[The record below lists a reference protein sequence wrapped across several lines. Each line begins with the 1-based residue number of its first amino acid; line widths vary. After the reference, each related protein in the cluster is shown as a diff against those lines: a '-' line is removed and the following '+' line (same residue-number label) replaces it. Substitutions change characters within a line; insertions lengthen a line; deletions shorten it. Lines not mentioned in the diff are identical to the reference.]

1 MRTIAASIPLLVLV
15 LLAQIASTA
24 ALQEGHEIRFYIYG
38 APTCPHCNRLKEI
51 LIQAYG
57 EEAVVFND
65 VTVRENGEKL
75 IALYKLVYPEVE
87 LPAVPLTI
95 VVVDGSPA
103 ASAVG
108 EAEPEFWE
116 FLIEKH
122 LELGKFLR
130 VDFEGNVQ
138 VTDRDQQLRMGIA
151 GIIGLAS
158 STTTVTT
165 TVSRDLSYNG
175 DAPTLTQTTA
185 HTIINDN
192 FRNGYSGDVL
202 TLLLTGF
209 GSTII
214 FCVIVVAYLRLRRR
228 QRYSKGGRGG
238 R

>member
-15 LLAQIASTA
+15 LLAQIASAT
-24 ALQEGHEIRFYIYG
+24 ALQEGHQIHFYIYG

-51 LIQAYG
+51 LIQTYG
-57 EEAVVFND
+57 EEAVVYND
-65 VTVRENGEKL
+65 VSIRENGEKL

-108 EAEPEFWE
+108 GAEPEFWE

-138 VTDRDQQLRMGIA
+138 VADRDQQLRMGIV
-151 GIIGLAS
+151 GIIGLTPS
-158 STTTVTT
+158 TT

-175 DAPTLTQTTA
+175 DAPTLTQTTV
-185 HTIINDN
+185 HTIIDDN
-192 FRNGYSGDVL
+192 FRNGDSGDVL
-202 TLLLTGF
+202 TLLLAGF

-214 FCVIVVAYLRLRRR
+214 FCVTVSYTHLTLPTILLV
-228 QRYSKGGRGG
+228 
-238 R
+238 